1 MIVAD
6 TRFNADEKSVLASLI
21 GKTLEKYRHDEV
33 LDPEHGEDA
42 WGIIGLYADGD
53 AYALTNVRELY
64 NVLGDEDDTPVVH
77 LAKVSSDE
85 IRSHLV
91 GVQQKDWVVGETIK
105 DILLYEDTQIMQEDC
120 ADAYKYAFTSAI
132 VFQFERSQLVFEPEG
147 WIMEIFLIHKGQHAE
162 EEIQAA
168 IDGIPEGDRDR
179 VRVERKITSLTSLS
193 VN

>member
-91 GVQQKDWVVGETIK
+91 GVQQKDWVVGETIMIFFFMRIPK
-105 DILLYEDTQIMQEDC
+105 SCRKIMQ
-120 ADAYKYAFTSAI
+120 
-132 VFQFERSQLVFEPEG
+132 
-147 WIMEIFLIHKGQHAE
+147 M
-162 EEIQAA
+162 
-168 IDGIPEGDRDR
+168 
-179 VRVERKITSLTSLS
+179 LTSTLS
-193 VN
+193 PLPLCSNSNARSWCSNQKAGSWRFF